1 MTKHPA
7 VLTVGSRAPGWSLR
21 VDHVAGEIEARRG
34 DVAVFAPLPGK
45 SQDWDGCAA
54 TLLAR
59 IRAQEARP

>member
-1 MTKHPA
+1 MTPHPA
-7 VLTVGSRAPGWSLR
+7 VEAIAWLAPGWSFR
-21 VDHVAGEIEARRG
+21 VDHVAGEVRARRG

-59 IRAQEARP
+59 IRAQEAR